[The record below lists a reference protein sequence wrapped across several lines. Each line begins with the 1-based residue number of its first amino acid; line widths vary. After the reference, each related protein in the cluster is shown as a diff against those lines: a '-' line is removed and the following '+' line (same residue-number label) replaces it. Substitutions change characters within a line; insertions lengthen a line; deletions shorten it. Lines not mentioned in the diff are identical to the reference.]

1 MKKLLLTLTCV
12 IAIAGA
18 AFAQSSWSLTPST
31 STLSGPT
38 GTFTVTVALNT
49 TASNVFNF
57 DFFLGSNSAGADAF
71 TITSVSSLQGVA
83 NSAGFPT
90 FPDEFLAPTNAANP
104 QNYGF
109 AYTQYDP
116 DDPDPNDANGD
127 RSLNDLG
134 LVYTSDKAVSGG
146 AINLETI
153 TFSYNFAS
161 LAPGTSF
168 TFMTTDGTTT
178 SPGFNSTPYSDG
190 GDTLIPTIQ
199 GSFTVTEVPE
209 PSTWL
214 AGIGAAGVIAFT
226 ILRRRATG

>member
-1 MKKLLLTLTCV
+1 MKKLLLTLSWVLT
-12 IAIAGA
+12 IAGA
-18 AFAQSSWSLTPST
+18 AHAQSSWSLTPST
-31 STLSGPT
+31 PTLSGLT
-38 GTFTVTVALNT
+38 GTFTVTVALST

-57 DFFLGSNSAGADAF
+57 DFFLGSNSAVADAF
-71 TITSVSSLQGVA
+71 TITDVSSLQGAA

-90 FPDEFLAPTNAANP
+90 FPDQFLAPTNPANP

-116 DDPDPNDANGD
+116 DDPDPNDTDGD
-127 RSLNDLG
+127 RSLNDSG

-190 GDTLIPTIQ
+190 GDTLIPTDQ
-199 GSFTVTEVPE
+199 GSFTVTEIPE

-214 AGIGAAGVIAFT
+214 AGIAAIGVIGFT
-226 ILRRRATG
+226 MRRRHVRG